1 MIKLLR
7 FQTCFAILSL
17 GVSLPII
24 STAAP
29 AVDGQPSEKFVDRVA
44 CSSLLQCKQPTDKA
58 FQTIAAL
65 GYRWVDLSCL
75 NWAPHVAVPKLAED
89 FDREAARVEAALKAN
104 GLRAANLTF
113 DAIETRPFEQYERDF
128 RAVVK
133 LAARLKA
140 RLINLMAP
148 GAKANRQDMVV
159 KLRKLQAIA
168 SEAGVILTLETHCNQ
183 VTEKPADALW
193 LCQQAPGLALTL
205 DPSHYYAG
213 PNQGANF
220 DALYPYVQGTGFRAG
235 GMSWQT
241 IQMPW
246 GEGPIDFA
254 AVVRQL
260 QAHGYKG
267 FYAVEYIE
275 GFSQLE
281 AVAEAR
287 KFIEWARKL

>member
-1 MIKLLR
+1 MKLLNVPI
-7 FQTCFAILSL
+7 CFSTLSL
-17 GVSLPII
+17 CVFLPIVPP
-24 STAAP
+24 AAA
-29 AVDGQPSEKFVDRVA
+29 AVDGREKFVDRVA

-75 NWAPHVAVPKLAED
+75 NWAPHVAVPKLVED

-113 DAIETRPFEQYERDF
+113 DALETRPFEQYERDF

-275 GFSQLE
+275 GFNQLD
-281 AVAEAR
+281 AVAESR
-287 KFIEWARKL
+287 KFIEWARKQ